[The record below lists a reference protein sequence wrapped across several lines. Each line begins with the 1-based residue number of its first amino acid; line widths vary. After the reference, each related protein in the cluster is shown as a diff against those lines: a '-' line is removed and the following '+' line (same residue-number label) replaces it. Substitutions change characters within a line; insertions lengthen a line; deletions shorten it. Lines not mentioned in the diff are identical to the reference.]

1 MNTLIAFKRWACDIA
16 SDEVTI
22 ANAKLHAQKLLNAR
36 AEAAKKTA
44 SKRTLSTDPKAV
56 AKREA
61 MRKWRANG

>member
-1 MNTLIAFKRWACDIA
+1 MNTLIHFKRWACGIA
-16 SDEVTI
+16 DDAVTV

-61 MRKWRANG
+61 MRKWRAKG